1 MATRAAAGALVE
13 ETGPEETLE
22 QRFLEL
28 AETWRFETGFLAFWS
43 YMVDHDAYR
52 EIVAMGEVA
61 VPWILR
67 ELERGDA
74 PWFLALAEITGEDPA
89 AEATPGKV
97 DEIQAAWLDW
107 GRRRFPAK

>member
-1 MATRAAAGALVE
+1 MATRAATEALVE